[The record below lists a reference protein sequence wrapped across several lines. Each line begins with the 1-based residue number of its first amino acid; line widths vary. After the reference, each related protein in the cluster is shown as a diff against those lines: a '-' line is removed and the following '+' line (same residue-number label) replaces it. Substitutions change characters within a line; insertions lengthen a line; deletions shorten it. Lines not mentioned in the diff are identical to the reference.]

1 MVRAVAGLI
10 CMKCCSSAR
19 INSQNLNLH
28 KIYKL
33 QYLNSYQI
41 KYFQGT
47 RGAEVE
53 VWTREF
59 DLAEAFRTNCKSM
72 LWNFCVGHSCLTL
85 FPSPLPP
92 SPLLPPSPTGVGL
105 ASEACKIYV
114 YSPKL
119 CSSFSFQFLVSPC
132 LASSSFRLHFLPSFD
147 VPNLCNVEYEF
158 SRFELLKWQDIHQG
172 VKFNQLAGNSLT

>member
-1 MVRAVAGLI
+1 MAGLI
-10 CMKCCSSAR
+10 CIKCCSSAR

-33 QYLNSYQI
+33 QYLNSCQI

-47 RGAEVE
+47 RGAEVVE

-85 FPSPLPP
+85 FPSPL
-92 SPLLPPSPTGVGL
+92 LLPHPSGL
-105 ASEACKIYV
+105 ASEACNIYV

-172 VKFNQLAGNSLT
+172 VEFNQLAGNSLT